1 MAAPDRSWSANDTP
15 STGRRQS
22 RPPGGGCRESAIFPR
37 IMSSRSPSAIP
48 NRLETLRVLRLMG
61 DFEPILMLAGSD
73 DGFGT
78 RWTLSGQQVQP
89 AIAGYLMEA
98 GYVSE
103 TGKTELGA
111 RQLSLTAD
119 GKLFRDHGVRWWESL
134 SLFEKLKV
142 TLLG

>member
-1 MAAPDRSWSANDTP
+1 MAAPDRSRSVNDTP
-15 STGRRQS
+15 STRRRQS
-22 RPPGGGCRESAIFPR
+22 RPPGGGRRESAIIPR

-89 AIAGYLMEA
+89 AIARYLMEA

-134 SLFEKLKV
+134 SLFAKLKV